1 MYSLLFVFIL
11 LSVTKQSSVVVF
23 GVSQRVRR
31 IVILRQNN
39 RCGMCNDTF
48 TIMKPHEIH
57 HLNHQ
62 SKDNNI
68 TNLLALCANCH
79 SAHHRFD
86 VPAKPFFVTK
96 TQQEKDIYYKNYI
109 KEASDND

>member
-11 LSVTKQSSVVVF
+11 LSVTKENSFVF
-23 GVSQRVRR
+23 AITQHMRR
-31 IVILRQNN
+31 IIILRQNN
-39 RCGMCNDTF
+39 QCGMCNHSF

-79 SAHHRFD
+79 SAHHRFGI
-86 VPAKPFFVTK
+86 PAKPFFDIK
-96 TQQEKDIYYKNYI
+96 TQYDNTTYYENNI
-109 KEASDND
+109 RQ